1 MKKTLIDNLIDLVIA
16 LPRGFEVLHPRTRNY
31 DSFEELKCTR
41 SGVLVLEE
49 ALRNI
54 EYYLK
59 VEKSHFHLTNPL
71 EILTNFR
78 KFLIND

>member
-1 MKKTLIDNLIDLVIA
+1 MKNTLIDNLIDLVIS
-16 LPRGFEVLHPRTRNY
+16 LPMGFEVLHPRIRNY
-31 DSFEELKCTR
+31 DSFEESKCTK

-59 VEKSHFHLTNPL
+59 AEKSRSHLKNPL